1 MPRLQDRA
9 ELSCHVMPSFVAPTS
24 ESRLPSHTSMGR
36 SSFKQL
42 WKSLRGKIRKAEKD
56 SDGETITGMRGGGG
70 GGGGSMGSPPYSPP
84 RKSAPYP
91 KPDHLELPPAREI
104 SPQQHVTSPSSTIQ
118 EELSQ
123 DSREPDS
130 AHAGDL
136 PDNFVGLRPPEK
148 VSQYY
153 GSECG
158 RAGTD
163 DECSL
168 RNTVQVN
175 QTSTNLT
182 RE

>member
-1 MPRLQDRA
+1 
-9 ELSCHVMPSFVAPTS
+9 
-24 ESRLPSHTSMGR
+24 MGR
-36 SSFKQL
+36 SSIKQL
-42 WKSLRGKIRKAEKD
+42 WKSIRGKIRKAERG
-56 SDGETITGMRGGGG
+56 SDGETITGMRGGSGG
-70 GGGGSMGSPPYSPP
+70 PSSPP
-84 RKSAPYP
+84 RKSVPCP

-104 SPQQHVTSPSSTIQ
+104 PPQQHVTSPTSTIQ

-136 PDNFVGLRPPEK
+136 LENFVGLRPPEK
-148 VSQYY
+148 MSQYY

-163 DECSL
+163 DEFSM
-168 RNTVQVN
+168 RNTSEID
-175 QTSTNLT
+175 QTSTDLS